1 MVRTNSANTAEWLDY
16 PAAVLRL
23 PARASLSVREQ
34 IEIITG
40 SPCT

>member
-23 PARASLSVREQ
+23 PREDFP
-34 IEIITG
+34 I
-40 SPCT
+40 S